1 MTVTRILSIFGQT
14 IMVFFSKEILQ
25 KIGSTF
31 YDVIIY
37 FATVSK
43 SVFRIFEIILKGT
56 VLTVKE
62 MTNWPIGYEFLTL
75 NDQKCQKGWKRKFR
89 FLNCKVECVFPVV
102 IVFMLPLAEFQWNN
116 HREDAPH
123 CTQLVRKLRIN
134 QWKA

>member
-1 MTVTRILSIFGQT
+1 MAKSKIFART

-25 KIGSTF
+25 KIESAF

-62 MTNWPIGYEFLTL
+62 MTN
-75 NDQKCQKGWKRKFR
+75 
-89 FLNCKVECVFPVV
+89 
-102 IVFMLPLAEFQWNN
+102 
-116 HREDAPH
+116 
-123 CTQLVRKLRIN
+123 
-134 QWKA
+134 

>member
-62 MTNWPIGYEFLTL
+62 MTN
-75 NDQKCQKGWKRKFR
+75 
-89 FLNCKVECVFPVV
+89 
-102 IVFMLPLAEFQWNN
+102 
-116 HREDAPH
+116 
-123 CTQLVRKLRIN
+123 
-134 QWKA
+134 